1 MRADDTRPI
10 WVQLADAFQA
20 RILSGEWEPGAKV
33 PSVRELAIEMG
44 VNPNTVQRSLAS
56 LDSRGLT
63 LTERTAGRFVTTNA
77 DAINEARLGA
87 ASAAADVYIAAAR
100 DYGIDED
107 SAVAL
112 VAARWRA
119 SAGPGVPVGVR

>member
-77 DAINEARLGA
+77 DAINEARL
-87 ASAAADVYIAAAR
+87 AAADVYIAAAR